1 MTMVGGGGGSAGG
14 GSAGVVVLVIFIIV
28 VVAAFLAWRG
38 GLGKKHQGG
47 CECNHAAKIMQL
59 CGTKRDRQRAAVKNW
74 LNRSRVSSYRA
85 AHVLCLRGP

>member
-1 MTMVGGGGGSAGG
+1 MGDNGGGGGGSAG
-14 GSAGVVVLVIFIIV
+14 VVAVLVIFIIV

-74 LNRSRVSSYRA
+74 LNRSRASSYPA
-85 AHVLCLRGP
+85 EHVLCLPGR